1 MFGTAKY
8 GSSSGDGR
16 FPYRLTRQPHQV
28 VMLGVMGLC
37 LAAVCQ
43 VLAQDIRSQT
53 TGEEGVR
60 QTLSS
65 ALQSMETHDYVLAL
79 SLSEAALKS
88 CRDFPRAEEYRILF
102 ISISADCLRYM
113 GRFEEALAI
122 YGEGLTM
129 LKRLPDFKDQVSACS
144 YNIGYC
150 LEQMGRFEEALEKY
164 EETLG
169 LLETASGTERWL
181 QCAEGIATCLENL
194 DRWPEALT
202 KYEEYLNT
210 LKAMPGSDLNDYA
223 RMTVNVSNCLTFIG
237 RFEEALVRYKEAL
250 AIYMK
255 LSDKEWQGKCIFNI
269 GLCMKL
275 MGHFVEAITEYE
287 KSVRIFSEL
296 LGTERLQ
303 SDCLHNAGNC
313 LLSICHFKEA
323 LAKYKQSLDLIKSL
337 SNTENEQ
344 AKTLNNMGSVL
355 ICMGLYDEALEKYGE
370 TLTVVKDMPG
380 TDLRKHEALDGMS
393 CCLLAMDRTQEAL
406 AKARQSLELLEDLPD
421 NVLNRAA
428 RARSMTRIADCLTH
442 NGGYEESLK
451 NFDEALNLWKTI
463 LGCGREILQCQGDMG
478 RSLASLG
485 RLDDACRCFHVAYRD
500 NWEYLVPNLPMLD
513 EMEKEFFV
521 GSLLGM
527 PDLLFSV
534 SFQQGGDSSLNSSLG
549 LDGALMSKGLVEW
562 AMQQEQAVFLKQA
575 PEDWR
580 QDYEELQQWRREHAA
595 LAHTLTSS
603 LHMQSELESPEAR
616 KGWEDRLR
624 TLEERIAAREQELAR
639 RNAPLAA
646 EMRLTAIDTLAV
658 SHALTTLGDN
668 TCLLEYVKYHEA
680 DFTSGTLNAARYGVY
695 LLRSGSEEPVGIDLG
710 PAQVIDE
717 AIATFRGAIDAMP
730 SFLEKNKKYP
740 DRVQSQHM
748 TAQHAKAG
756 QTLRALI
763 FDPVLP
769 YVGPGTQLFVAP
781 DAELFRLPFEA
792 LPSPVEAASGG
803 RYLVEDYG
811 FVYLNSGR
819 ELLRF
824 VDRPLVGTS
833 NNTAVIVSNPDVRM
847 PDTERAAQLVR
858 LLDASPHGDREITL
872 AQRPPNPE
880 ALLPGILGGAVLG
893 SNTDVTLGVLLD
905 GLDMISG
912 ADTFTEELFEFLEQ
926 SRRFDSVTV
935 VQRKEALE
943 ECVQSLDG
951 PRLLQILSHG
961 VFLPMT
967 ERVAEGDS
975 LLIST
980 DASGHREIE
989 NPLLRSML
997 ALAGASV
1004 STSSHIYRLSERHF
1018 TEEEWLALDASERE
1032 GDYTVIPLNDGRLTA
1047 YEVTGLPLYNTELVA
1062 LTACS
1067 TALGDVGAGASVA
1080 GLRRAFT
1087 AAGAHSMIMAQ
1098 WEVPVGPSMDQMKY
1112 FYEAWLG
1119 GGQGRYEAFRK
1130 SQLQTLADARKI
1142 KEVAGH
1148 PWFWAGF
1155 TYIGDPGLP
1164 AIVTTGSE

>member
-1 MFGTAKY
+1 
-8 GSSSGDGR
+8 
-16 FPYRLTRQPHQV
+16 
-28 VMLGVMGLC
+28 MGN
-37 LAAVCQ
+37 
-43 VLAQDIRSQT
+43 
-53 TGEEGVR
+53 
-60 QTLSS
+60 
-65 ALQSMETHDYVLAL
+65 
-79 SLSEAALKS
+79 ALKDDRQYEEALKHYKQALDTFCDLTNAEKDKAMCLFNMGNTLNNLWRYEES
-88 CRDFPRAEEYRILF
+88 LTYYELAMEIFRNLPNSSERDQ
-102 ISISADCLRYM
+102 ADCLQNMSNTLNDLQRY
-113 GRFEEALAI
+113 EEALQYYEQALDI
-122 YGEGLTM
+122 YRTQPNAEM
-129 LKRLPDFKDQVSACS
+129 DQAMCLFNMGNTL
-144 YNIGYC
+144 YNVRRY
-150 LEQMGRFEEALEKY
+150 
-164 EETLG
+164 
-169 LLETASGTERWL
+169 
-181 QCAEGIATCLENL
+181 
-194 DRWPEALT
+194 DEALT
-202 KYEEYLNT
+202 RYE
-210 LKAMPGSDLNDYA
+210 A
-223 RMTVNVSNCLTFIG
+223 
-237 RFEEALVRYKEAL
+237 
-250 AIYMK
+250 AIDIYRT
-255 LSDKEWQGKCIFNI
+255 QP
-269 GLCMKL
+269 
-275 MGHFVEAITEYE
+275 
-287 KSVRIFSEL
+287 
-296 LGTERLQ
+296 
-303 SDCLHNAGNC
+303 
-313 LLSICHFKEA
+313 
-323 LAKYKQSLDLIKSL
+323 
-337 SNTENEQ
+337 NTEKDQ
-344 AKTLNNMGSVL
+344 AGCLNNMGNALKDGRQYEEALKHYKQALDIFRNLTNTEKDQASCL
-355 ICMGLYDEALEKYGE
+355 NNIGSTILGLRRYDEALEHFKQAMEIYHALPNTEREQATCLFNMGN
-370 TLTVVKDMPG
+370 TL
-380 TDLRKHEALDGMS
+380 LHLSR
-393 CCLLAMDRTQEAL
+393 
-406 AKARQSLELLEDLPD
+406 
-421 NVLNRAA
+421 
-428 RARSMTRIADCLTH
+428 
-442 NGGYEESLK
+442 Y
-451 NFDEALNLWKTI
+451 DEALERFEAALMIFQGLPNVDLEQGLCLQTMGFTYAAMGVWSQALDLI
-463 LGCGREILQCQGDMG
+463 YRGFSGRWAWHLPALPTLSETQKKMFLDKQLDGSHPLYTVSLMQGD
-478 RSLASLG
+478 SL
-485 RLDDACRCFHVAYRD
+485 
-500 NWEYLVPNLPMLD
+500 
-513 EMEKEFFV
+513 
-521 GSLLGM
+521 
-527 PDLLFSV
+527 DLAAHH
-534 SFQQGGDSSLNSSLG
+534 G
-549 LDGALMSKGLVEW
+549 LDVALMSKGLVEW
-562 AMQQEQAVFLKQA
+562 AMQQEQAVFLEKA
-575 PEDWR
+575 TEDDDWKKA
-580 QDYEELQQWRREHAA
+580 YEELQQWRREHAA

-616 KGWEDRLR
+616 KGWEARLR
-624 TLEERIAAREQELAR
+624 TLEERIAAREQDLAR

-646 EMRLTAIDTLAV
+646 EMRLTAVDTPAV
-658 SHALTTLGDN
+658 SHALSTLGDN
-668 TCLLEYVKYHEA
+668 TCLLEYVKYREA
-680 DFTSGTLNAARYGVY
+680 DFTSGTLEAARYGVY
-695 LLRSGSEEPVGIDLG
+695 LLRSGSEAPVGIDLG

-717 AIATFRGAIDAMP
+717 AIAAFRGAIDAMP
-730 SFLEKNKKYP
+730 SFLEKNRTYP
-740 DRVQSQHM
+740 KGVQSRQI
-748 TAQHAKAG
+748 TAQYTEAG

-769 YVGPGTQLFVAP
+769 YVGTDTQLFVAP

-967 ERVAEGDS
+967 ERVADEDT
-975 LLIST
+975 LLMPG
-980 DASGHREIE
+980 DASSHREIE

-1004 STSSHIYRLSERHF
+1004 STSSHIYRLGERHF
-1018 TEEEWLALDASERE
+1018 TEEEWLALDPSERE

-1047 YEVTGLPLYNTELVA
+1047 YEVTGLDLYKTELVA

-1130 SQLQTLADARKI
+1130 SQLKVLADARKI